1 MQKVLVSAHARIEK
15 KKFRNIFSRVE
26 RLEQKKS
33 HIDVQ
38 FVISS
43 KGPLD
48 TNNIL
53 PFFDF
58 LVFAGKD
65 ILFTKIYI
73 IVTTFSK
80 NSSIKIDMVRTIPI
94 LDISFVCFTFT

>member
-1 MQKVLVSAHARIEK
+1 MCHAKKVLVSAHAKIEK

-38 FVISS
+38 FVTSS
-43 KGPLD
+43 KGLLD
-48 TNNIL
+48 TNNI

-58 LVFAGKD
+58 FSFCWKF
-65 ILFTKIYI
+65 ILLAK
-73 IVTTFSK
+73 S
-80 NSSIKIDMVRTIPI
+80 M
-94 LDISFVCFTFT
+94 